1 MSKPRSGKSDR
12 IAMKLSLTIQTPEVP
27 VLVPVA
33 LLSGTLEEKLAKAA
47 RMGANGVE
55 LITTE
60 PASLDI
66 GTLKALLDIN
76 GLQVAAIA
84 SGGMAFAAKLTLLN
98 PDAQAAALA
107 RQRLD
112 ELIALAF
119 ALHAPVITLGSF
131 RGRSLGDPHRSLDK
145 LAQIL
150 RRAGDRAAETGVGIA
165 LEPLNRFEGDLLNN
179 VAQGLAF
186 LNELDHPSVGLLVD
200 TFHVNIEESSWTEPF
215 RQAMAAGK
223 LFHVHLGD
231 NNRLPPGKGLIDF
244 PAILRTLKEIGY
256 AGWLSAELL
265 GKPDLDTAGQQTL
278 DHMTRLTKAI
288 V

>member
-1 MSKPRSGKSDR
+1 MR
-12 IAMKLSLTIQTPEVP
+12 LSLTIQTPEVP
-27 VLVPVA
+27 VQVPVA
-33 LLSGTLEEKLAKAA
+33 LLSGTLEQKLAKAA
-47 RMGANGVE
+47 RMGATGVE

-66 GTLKALLDIN
+66 NTLKALLDIN
-76 GLQVAAIA
+76 RLQVAAIA

-112 ELIALAF
+112 ELIALAS
-119 ALHAPVITLGSF
+119 ALHAPIVTVGSF
-131 RGRSLGDPHRSLDK
+131 RGRSLGDTNRSLDE
-145 LAQIL
+145 LAKIL
-150 RRAGDRAAETGVGIA
+150 SQAGDRAAEAGVGIA

-186 LNELDHPSVGLLVD
+186 LYELDHTAVGLLVD

-223 LFHVHLGD
+223 LFHIHLGD

-244 PAILRTLKEIGY
+244 AAILRTLKEIGY

-288 V
+288 A

>member
-1 MSKPRSGKSDR
+1 
-12 IAMKLSLTIQTPEVP
+12 MKLSLTIQTPEVP
-27 VLVPVA
+27 VQVPVA

-47 RMGANGVE
+47 RMGATGVE

-66 GTLKALLDIN
+66 NTLKALLDIS

-98 PDAQAAALA
+98 PDAKAAALA

-112 ELIALAF
+112 ELIALAS
-119 ALHAPVITLGSF
+119 ALHAPVITVGSF
-131 RGRSLGDPHRSLDK
+131 RGRSLGDTHRSLGE
-145 LAQIL
+145 LAQVL
-150 RRAGDRAAETGVGIA
+150 RRAGDRAAAVGVGIA
-165 LEPLNRFEGDLLNN
+165 LEPLNRFECDLLNN

-186 LNELDHPSVGLLVD
+186 LNELDHTAVGLLVD

-244 PAILRTLKEIGY
+244 AAILRTLKEIGY

-288 V
+288 A

>member
-1 MSKPRSGKSDR
+1 M
-12 IAMKLSLTIQTPEVP
+12 AMKLSLTIQTPEVP
-27 VLVPVA
+27 VQVPVA

-66 GTLKALLDIN
+66 ATLKALLDIN
-76 GLQVAAIA
+76 QLQVAAIA

-98 PDAQAAALA
+98 PDTQAAALA

-112 ELIALAF
+112 ELIALAS
-119 ALHAPVITLGSF
+119 AVHAPVITVGSF
-131 RGRSLGDPHRSLDK
+131 RGRSLGDTQRSLVE
-145 LAQIL
+145 LARIL
-150 RRAGDRAAETGVGIA
+150 YQAGDRAAAAGVSIA

-186 LNELDHPSVGLLVD
+186 LNELDHTSVGLLVD

-223 LFHVHLGD
+223 LFHIHLGD

-244 PAILRTLKEIGY
+244 DAILRTLKEIGY
-256 AGWLSAELL
+256 TGWLSAELL
-265 GKPDLDTAGQQTL
+265 GKPDLDMAGQQTL
-278 DHMTRLTKAI
+278 DYMTRLTKAI